1 MDCHGSP
8 QGTMTRF
15 FITDAQIRANQVFLK
30 AEDAHHMAKVLRM
43 QAGDE
48 ILCPNGQ
55 GQLYRV
61 VLQTLEAA
69 QAVGEI
75 VAVTEEH
82 SEPHLQITLAQ
93 CLPKGERWDFILQK
107 CTELGV
113 SSFQPLISER
123 TVVQIKSAEQEKKQ
137 ERWQKIVQEAAEQS
151 QRGKCPAVLEAIP
164 YERFL
169 QQLASYDSVLLA
181 WEKETANNLL
191 PVLQTMARPQRMALI
206 VGPEGGLTA
215 QEAAAAVGAGAI
227 SVSFGPRILRTETA
241 AMAFCT
247 MVLYHYHEM
256 ESF

>member
-1 MDCHGSP
+1 MGCHGSP
-8 QGTMTRF
+8 QSAMTRF
-15 FITDAQIRANQVFLK
+15 FITDAQIRGSQVFLG
-30 AEDAHHMAKVLRM
+30 AEDAHHMAKVLRL
-43 QAGDE
+43 QVGDE

-55 GQLYRV
+55 GRLYRV
-61 VLQTLEAA
+61 VLQKLEAA
-69 QAVGEI
+69 RAVGEI
-75 VAVTEEH
+75 VAVTEEN
-82 SEPHLQITLAQ
+82 SEAQLQITLAQ

-113 SSFQPLISER
+113 GSFQPLISER
-123 TVVQIKSAEQEKKQ
+123 TVVQIKSAEREKKR
-137 ERWQKIVQEAAEQS
+137 ERWQKIVREAAEQS

-181 WEKETANNLL
+181 WEKEAANSLL
-191 PVLQTMARPQRMALI
+191 PVLQTIAQPQNMALI
-206 VGPEGGLTA
+206 IGPEGGLTA
-215 QEAAAAVGAGAI
+215 QEAAAAVRAGAI
-227 SVSFGPRILRTETA
+227 PVSFGPRILRAETA